1 MLEHPNPKRIMTVQ
15 ETYLIKLPTK
25 DVRVEKLMKL
35 DKDWYGNQMLKVL
48 VQACGRGVRSE
59 DDYCETYILDGSIF
73 DAINRN
79 KKKLPKFFLDRFN

>member
-1 MLEHPNPKRIMTVQ
+1 
-15 ETYLIKLPTK
+15 
-25 DVRVEKLMKL
+25 
-35 DKDWYGNQMLKVL
+35 
-48 VQACGRGVRSE
+48 VQACGRGGRSK